1 MPFSRWPSSCLPK
14 QSQTLKVHF
23 EMTLT
28 STFVLPLPLYDLDLI
43 NSLDKQ
49 HQAKLRSK

>member
-1 MPFSRWPSSCLPK
+1 MALLLLAETKSN
-14 QSQTLKVHF
+14 LKVHF